1 MATIATRLTADG
13 ILYTNGSFDEVS
25 QIKNSVTPDT
35 VFTSELD
42 EVTIHLGSVA
52 KRETADGKLL
62 VSNHFDEVTKIT

>member
-1 MATIATRLTADG
+1 MATIATRLTANG

-25 QIKNSVTPDT
+25 QTKNSVAPDT
-35 VFTSELD
+35 VFTAELD
-42 EVTIHLGSVA
+42 EITIQSGTIA